1 MDSGLGKWAD
11 ACLHCGK
18 CGHVSQNCRLKKH
31 TVGAAK
37 TIEVI
42 NEALFLTVDS
52 PLESWITT
60 PGAAFHCSPHQGIM
74 EKYTAG
80 NYGKAYLANN
90 AALDIVGRG
99 DVRVKL
105 PSGARWVLHNVMHVP
120 GLKRNLISVSQL
132 TKEGYQVAIGPE
144 GFVVMK
150 EPLVLSYGFEE
161 VPDFVCFVSKEKID
175 PSQTKR
181 ERNLALISIAPKKD
195 GENLDVAWGIG
206 YLWFIDRLDLA
217 AS

>member
-1 MDSGLGKWAD
+1 
-11 ACLHCGK
+11 
-18 CGHVSQNCRLKKH
+18 
-31 TVGAAK
+31 
-37 TIEVI
+37 
-42 NEALFLTVDS
+42 
-52 PLESWITT
+52 
-60 PGAAFHCSPHQGIM
+60 M

-132 TKEGYQVAIGPE
+132 TKEGYQVE

-150 EPLVLSYGFEE
+150 GPLVLSYGFEE
-161 VPDFVCFVSKEKID
+161 VPDF
-175 PSQTKR
+175 TR
-181 ERNLALISIAPKKD
+181 RRLI
-195 GENLDVAWGIG
+195 LRRRT
-206 YLWFIDRLDLA
+206 WFEAGNRVPLGR
-217 AS
+217 SC

>member
-1 MDSGLGKWAD
+1 
-11 ACLHCGK
+11 
-18 CGHVSQNCRLKKH
+18 
-31 TVGAAK
+31 
-37 TIEVI
+37 
-42 NEALFLTVDS
+42 
-52 PLESWITT
+52 
-60 PGAAFHCSPHQGIM
+60 M

-105 PSGARWVLHNVMHVP
+105 PSGARRVLHNV
-120 GLKRNLISVSQL
+120 
-132 TKEGYQVAIGPE
+132 
-144 GFVVMK
+144 VMK
-150 EPLVLSYGFEE
+150 GPLVLSYGFEE

-175 PSQTKR
+175 PSQTYLRTKSGFDR
-181 ERNLALISIAPKKD
+181 HCPEKG